1 MTALSPIC
9 LTLCDCSQIERLTK
23 LPVVMPSL
31 PSTRSPALLFSL
43 VFFLLRVTAH
53 PRSIPLILLHHSYHT
68 ELDMLYLY
76 HLLLQSRL
84 PIPLIARQRVV
95 SGLNQP
101 FLAQQWWR
109 KVQYSAEKW
118 QRTRRQSVSIM
129 RAGESQGGGSSTIW
143 YSRVG
148 FTALLH
154 ISTSGAL

>member
-1 MTALSPIC
+1 MLANRKIDKIAGGNAIP
-9 LTLCDCSQIERLTK
+9 SQHKKSGII
-23 LPVVMPSL
+23 VF
-31 PSTRSPALLFSL
+31 TR
-43 VFFLLRVTAH
+43 FFLLCVTAH

-68 ELDMLYLY
+68 ELDML
-76 HLLLQSRL
+76 HVKSSVPPSVVEQTSN
-84 PIPLIARQRVV
+84 PLDCKTEGV

-101 FLAQQWWR
+101 FLAQQWWT
-109 KVQYSAEKW
+109 KVQYSVEKW

-129 RAGESQGGGSSTIW
+129 RAGESQRGGSSNTIW

>member
-43 VFFLLRVTAH
+43 VFFLRVTTD

-68 ELDMLYLY
+68 ELDML
-76 HLLLQSRL
+76 HVKSPVPPSVAEQTSN
-84 PIPLIARQRVV
+84 PLDCKTGGV

-101 FLAQQWWR
+101 FLAQQWWT
-109 KVQYSAEKW
+109 KVQYSVEKW
-118 QRTRRQSVSIM
+118 QRSRRQSVSIM
-129 RAGESQGGGSSTIW
+129 RAGESQRGGSCTIW

-148 FTALLH
+148 FAVPCSNH
-154 ISTSGAL
+154 

>member
-1 MTALSPIC
+1 MLHVKSSVPPSVVEQTSNPL
-9 LTLCDCSQIERLTK
+9 DCK
-23 LPVVMPSL
+23 
-31 PSTRSPALLFSL
+31 
-43 VFFLLRVTAH
+43 
-53 PRSIPLILLHHSYHT
+53 T
-68 ELDMLYLY
+68 EG
-76 HLLLQSRL
+76 
-84 PIPLIARQRVV
+84 V

-101 FLAQQWWR
+101 FLAQQWWT
-109 KVQYSAEKW
+109 KVQYSVEKW